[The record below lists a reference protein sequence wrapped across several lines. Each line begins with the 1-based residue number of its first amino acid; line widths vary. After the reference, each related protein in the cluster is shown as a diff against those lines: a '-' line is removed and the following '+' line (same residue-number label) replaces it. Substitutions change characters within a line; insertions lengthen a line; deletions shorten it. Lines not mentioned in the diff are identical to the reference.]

1 MATLL
6 TAWSPEILTQVV
18 GVPAPGIK
26 YAVRNAAIKFCEETF
41 LWTIAL
47 DRISIVAD
55 TKTYD
60 LALPV
65 SQDGQ
70 IINIDNVKYKEDGQ
84 DDDQFRRLDPI
95 SETQRDLIASGSWS
109 FLSSPNPNAY
119 YSDYLNKQLNFYQIP
134 TAASAEGLL
143 VKVNVRP
150 EIDCDDLPD
159 FLYRD
164 YRQQIKD
171 GALGFLFGSKAM
183 PWYDIEKSMYHG
195 ALFKDAYADGKQDKI
210 TGPTKR
216 PMQVR
221 MRNWI

>member
-26 YAVRNAAIKFCEETF
+26 FAVRNAAIKFCEETL
-41 LWTIAL
+41 LWTVIL

-55 TKTYD
+55 TKSYD

-65 SQDGQ
+65 SQDGA
-70 IINIDNVKYKEDGQ
+70 IIGIDNVRFKENGQ
-84 DDDQFRRLDPI
+84 SDDQFRRLDPI
-95 SETQRDLIASGSWS
+95 SETQQDLIDTGSWS
-109 FLSSPNPNAY
+109 FLSGPNPSNY
-119 YSDYLNKQLNFYQIP
+119 YSDFLSKQISFYQIP
-134 TAASAEGLL
+134 SVASIEGLL

-159 FLYRD
+159 FLYKD
-164 YRQQIKD
+164 YREAIKH
-171 GALGFLFGSKAM
+171 GALSFLFGSKAM
-183 PWYDIEKSMYHG
+183 PWYDIENSMYHG
-195 ALFKDAYADGKQDKI
+195 ALFKNAYSDGKQDNI

-221 MRNWI
+221 MRNWV

>member
-26 YAVRNAAIKFCEETF
+26 VAVRNAAIKFCEETL
-41 LWTIAL
+41 LWTVTL

-55 TKTYD
+55 TGTYD
-60 LALPV
+60 LTLPA

-70 IINIDNVKYKEDGQ
+70 IINIDNVKFKENGQ

-95 SETQRDLIASGSWS
+95 SETQTDLIDSGSWS
-109 FLSSPNPNAY
+109 FLSSSNPNNY
-119 YSDYLNKQLNFYQIP
+119 YSDFVSKQLNFYQIP
-134 TAASAEGLL
+134 SAASANGLL

-150 EIDCDDLPD
+150 EIDCEDVPD

-164 YRQQIKD
+164 YRQEIKD
-171 GALGFLFGSKAM
+171 GALSDLFGSKAM
-183 PWYDIEKSMYHG
+183 SWYDLEKSMYHR

-210 TGPTKR
+210 SGPTKR

-221 MRNWI
+221 MRNWL

>member
-18 GVPAPGIK
+18 GVPVPGIK
-26 YAVRNAAIKFCEETF
+26 VAVRNAAIKFCEETL
-41 LWTIAL
+41 LWTLTL

-55 TKTYD
+55 TGAYD
-60 LALPV
+60 LALPAL
-65 SQDGQ
+65 QDGQ
-70 IINIDNVKYKEDGQ
+70 IINIDNVKFKENGAS
-84 DDDQFRRLDPI
+84 DDQFRRLDPI
-95 SETQRDLIASGSWS
+95 SETQRDLVDSGSWS

-134 TAASAEGLL
+134 TVASVEGLL

-159 FLYRD
+159 FLYKD
-164 YRQQIKD
+164 YRQAIKH
-171 GALGFLFGSKAM
+171 GALSELFGAKAM
-183 PWYDIEKSMYHG
+183 AWYDLEKGMYHG
-195 ALFKDAYADGKQDKI
+195 AMFKDAYSDGKQDKI

-216 PMQVR
+216 PMSVR
-221 MRNWI
+221 MRNWL

>member
-18 GVPAPGIK
+18 GVPVPGIK
-26 YAVRNAAIKFCEETF
+26 VAVRNAAIKFCEETL
-41 LWTIAL
+41 LWTLIL

-55 TKTYD
+55 TKSYD

-84 DDDQFRRLDPI
+84 ADDQFRRLDPI

-164 YRQQIKD
+164 YRQQIKH
-171 GALGFLFGSKAM
+171 GALSELFGAKAM
-183 PWYDIEKSMYHG
+183 AWYDIEKGMYHG
-195 ALFKDAYADGKQDKI
+195 AMFKDAYADGKQDKI